1 VLGHKV
7 QSFSYPFGGIEDFN
21 RETVEIV
28 KQAGITTAC
37 VNYGTTLIKY
47 TNPYY
52 LPRVLVRD
60 WDTGVFSSRMMGWFD
75 E

>member
-1 VLGHKV
+1 MKHIATN
-7 QSFSYPFGGIEDFN
+7 FSYPFGRKEDFN
-21 RETVEIV
+21 KDTVELV

-37 VNYGTTLIKY
+37 VNYGTTLTKY

-60 WDTGVFSSRMMGWFD
+60 WDTDVFSFKMREWFD